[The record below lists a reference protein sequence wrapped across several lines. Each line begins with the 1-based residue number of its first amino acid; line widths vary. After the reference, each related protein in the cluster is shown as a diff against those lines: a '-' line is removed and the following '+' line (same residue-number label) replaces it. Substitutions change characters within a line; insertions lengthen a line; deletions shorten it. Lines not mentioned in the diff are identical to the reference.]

1 MLRLHAIIG
10 CVQALLCLCYTIYN
24 TYVVQRPSRSKC
36 KKSCLLREFLII
48 DTHHLIGAVDTVVQ
62 ENYACLDKMG
72 DFVYRNVV
80 ERTRLILCAATVAME
95 QLVAP

>member
-1 MLRLHAIIG
+1 M
-10 CVQALLCLCYTIYN
+10 
-24 TYVVQRPSRSKC
+24 
-36 KKSCLLREFLII
+36 II